1 MRPNRLPSHSGII
14 RGRTRTD
21 ERGSSLDRFGNL
33 SSPHSLR
40 WRGGGSGLH
49 SRAPPLG
56 LAHTPSYGIA
66 CAIPRYE
73 GRGGMTAL
81 STESR
86 ELLLTAFQ
94 GAGYRVY
101 DTVPA
106 VPKPPAIVVS
116 PDSPWIRPNRIGSN
130 LNYECRWKILIV
142 ISPRQNAAAT
152 LDTENAVDTIL
163 GLIPTSFQCQGVNAP
178 QLQDIGAQGTILT
191 TEINVSASMKE

>member
-1 MRPNRLPSHSGII
+1 
-14 RGRTRTD
+14 
-21 ERGSSLDRFGNL
+21 
-33 SSPHSLR
+33 
-40 WRGGGSGLH
+40 
-49 SRAPPLG
+49 
-56 LAHTPSYGIA
+56 
-66 CAIPRYE
+66 
-73 GRGGMTAL
+73 MTAL

-152 LDTENAVDTIL
+152 LDTENAVDTVL

-191 TEINVSASMKE
+191 TEINVSASMKG